1 VTRLCYLIRQPF
13 RPNRIYYTFLL
24 DFFKFDIDFIESIV
38 MGGSDCLNKL
48 FESKPA
54 YSSVIMP
61 GENHKTHRGHERNTS
76 LIRVFTVVAYIC
88 SVSIAATVLSLY
100 YFFIWDPTTNNQNST
115 LVTYTSNSTTSHLLA
130 HSKSSSPL
138 LRPLLGN
145 CSLST
150 DDGMFSKSIDSQ
162 DMLISLFVS
171 SFPSIQ

>member
-1 VTRLCYLIRQPF
+1 MLFDSTTLSSH
-13 RPNRIYYTFLL
+13 RIYYTFLL

-76 LIRVFTVVAYIC
+76 LIRVFTVIAYIC
-88 SVSIAATVLSLY
+88 SVSIAAAVLSLY
-100 YFFIWDPTTNNQNST
+100 YFFIWDPATNNQNST
-115 LVTYTSNSTTSHLLA
+115 LVTYNSSNSTTSHLFG

-171 SFPSIQ
+171 SFPPIQ

>member
-1 VTRLCYLIRQPF
+1 
-13 RPNRIYYTFLL
+13 LL

-88 SVSIAATVLSLY
+88 SVSIAAAVLSLY

-171 SFPSIQ
+171 SFPPIQ